1 MRADGADA
9 AGVLAAERGGHV
21 LWLLPQRALWW
32 PQRRWLMVADVH
44 LGKAHAFRRQGVPVP
59 EGTTA
64 GTLERL
70 DALLAAWPAERLV
83 VLGDFLHSAHA
94 QTPTVLDAVHAWR
107 ARHAGL
113 DVTLVR
119 GNHDDRAGD
128 PPPSLAIELVD
139 EPWVQDGLALCHH
152 PAPRPPHYALA
163 GHLHPCV
170 TVGGRGRDHLRRPCF
185 HLGPQVGV
193 LPAFGE
199 FTGMYPVRA
208 ATGDLLGVVGEDRVL
223 ALAP

>member
-1 MRADGADA
+1 MQTVSVAGTHLVLRPSGAAFLPQQGALLVADA
-9 AGVLAAERGGHV
+9 HV
-21 LWLLPQRALWW
+21 
-32 PQRRWLMVADVH
+32 
-44 LGKAHAFRRQGVPVP
+44 GKALSFRKLGVPVP
-59 EGTTA
+59 EATT
-64 GTLERL
+64 GQTL
-70 DALLAAWPAERLV
+70 DALSADLRATGASRLV
-83 VLGDFLHSAHA
+83 FLGDFLHAARSQSAGLH
-94 QTPTVLDAVHAWR
+94 DALRAWR
-107 ARHAGL
+107 RAHPAL
-113 DVTLVR
+113 AMTLVR

-128 PPPSLAIELVD
+128 PPPTLAIERVD

-199 FTGMYPVRA
+199 FTGMHPVRPA
-208 ATGDLLGVVGEDRVL
+208 AGDLLGVVGEDRVL
-223 ALAP
+223 ALGA